1 MMVYIA
7 LLATKIYKGFTIK
20 IHFFDKLFRKGLLI
34 AGVLHESI
42 DKNIGQ
48 NLEGPQK
55 VLAQALALG
64 GHYSELGEDQMKAF
78 SYTGLIHIFIHIR
91 ITYCF
96 TVSTCVRTWTT
107 Y

>member
-7 LLATKIYKGFTIK
+7 LLVTKICKCITIK
-20 IHFFDKLFRKGLLI
+20 IHFFDKLYRKGLIISGALR
-34 AGVLHESI
+34 ESI
-42 DKNIGQ
+42 DKNIGH

-78 SYTGLIHIFIHIR
+78 S
-91 ITYCF
+91 
-96 TVSTCVRTWTT
+96 
-107 Y
+107 